1 MRKQHLI
8 RTAGRGLVTG
18 LALASAGYAALVI
31 RSRVRYGG
39 AQTATPQC
47 RDSLLDRFIPEPEV
61 LEHHQIAINAPP
73 DVVMTAA
80 KELELLNSPIVSTVI
95 RLRELALGSKPDTR
109 PHPPQLMA
117 QMQSIGWGVLAERAA
132 GEIVFGAV
140 TQPWQAAPVFRAV
153 PAAAFR
159 DFAEPGFVKIAWTL
173 RVDPLGGGRTM
184 FHTETRVAT
193 TDAPT
198 RRRFR
203 RYWSFVAPGVQLIRL
218 AMLWPLKRA
227 AEKRQRVPAS

>member
-1 MRKQHLI
+1 M
-8 RTAGRGLVTG
+8 G

-39 AQTATPQC
+39 AKTASGRTE
-47 RDSLLDRFIPEPEV
+47 DSLLDRFIPEPEV
-61 LEHHQIAINAPP
+61 REHHKIAITAPP
-73 DVVMTAA
+73 GVVMTAA
-80 KELELLNSPIVSTVI
+80 RELELLDSPIVSTVI
-95 RLRELALGSKPDTR
+95 RMRELALGGKPDTR
-109 PHPPQLMA
+109 PHPTQLMA
-117 QMQSIGWGVLAERAA
+117 QMQSIGWGVLAERT

-140 TQPWQAAPVFRAV
+140 TQPWQAAPVFRSV
-153 PAAAFR
+153 SAAAFR
-159 DFAEPGFVKIAWTL
+159 DFAEPGFVKIVWTL

-218 AMLWPLKRA
+218 AMLWPLKRD
-227 AEKRQRVPAS
+227 AERRMRASAISR